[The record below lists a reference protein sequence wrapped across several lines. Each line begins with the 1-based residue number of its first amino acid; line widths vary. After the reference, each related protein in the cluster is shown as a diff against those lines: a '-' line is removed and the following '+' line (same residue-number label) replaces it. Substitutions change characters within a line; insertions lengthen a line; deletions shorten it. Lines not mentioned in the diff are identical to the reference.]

1 MSFIKIRRKQVVL
14 YDDEYYIPYSM
25 LCDFVNGY
33 DEELLLDYD
42 IIDAYE
48 APMDNIVEFVNEFIY
63 DFSAWAAQEI
73 DYERTSRWVEG
84 EEEIELLS
92 IKKEP

>member
-73 DYERTSRWVEG
+73 GYERTSR
-84 EEEIELLS
+84 
-92 IKKEP
+92 

>member
-73 DYERTSRWVEG
+73 GYERTSRWVEG